1 MVAVTLQQADK
12 GDTTTLDLTLYEAGK
27 AVAEL
32 AVREAKQRPDEQP
45 KVNVEGIEELV
56 AYRGYHSGAVLERVK
71 GNQVRSYIPERQQKG
86 LRNRE
91 GKAGQQQAVYAS
103 RRRARGN
110 YGKSLLKRRGEL
122 VERSFA
128 HCYNTGGM
136 RRISAQLLN
145 AREISL
151 PGR

>member
-1 MVAVTLQQADK
+1 ML
-12 GDTTTLDLTLYEAGK
+12 
-27 AVAEL
+27 
-32 AVREAKQRPDEQP
+32 
-45 KVNVEGIEELV
+45 LV
-56 AYRGYHSGAVLERVK
+56 GGV
-71 GNQVRSYIPERQQKG
+71 
-86 LRNRE
+86 LRNWE
-91 GKAGQQQAVYAS
+91 GNAGQQQAVYAN
-103 RRRARGN
+103 RRRVRGN